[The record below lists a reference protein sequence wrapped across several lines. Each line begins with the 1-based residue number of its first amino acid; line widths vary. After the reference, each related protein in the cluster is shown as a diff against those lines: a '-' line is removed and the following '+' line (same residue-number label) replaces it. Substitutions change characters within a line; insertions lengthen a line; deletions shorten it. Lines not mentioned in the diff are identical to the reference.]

1 MPEQQENRSLSAR
14 QWLGIGFAAALIGAI
29 LVFALDLSDPTV
41 GGLDLHAFGGVLLA
55 AGVLLMG
62 GAALG
67 GGSSGADNGGATD
80 SNSIKAM
87 GGLIAVV
94 AAIVAV
100 GALTV
105 VTLTQLGSTNKDS
118 MIAVT
123 SSAFGI
129 ISAVVGAYLG
139 IKITAD
145 TTEKASEQAE
155 SAAVS
160 QHEAEVKEKKIST
173 VNEKLKR
180 MVSENKVSKEGA
192 DELTEAS
199 VAVEEAARAPNP
211 SHVGGA

>member
-1 MPEQQENRSLSAR
+1 MSSK
-14 QWLGIGFAAALIGAI
+14 QWLGIGFVVALIGAV

-41 GGLDLHAFGGVLLA
+41 AGVDLHAFGGVLLA
-55 AGVLLMG
+55 AGALLMG

-67 GGSSGADNGGATD
+67 GGASGGSTGGDNGGGATD
-80 SNSIKAM
+80 SNSIKAI

-145 TTEKASEQAE
+145 TSEKASEQAK
-155 SAAVS
+155 SAAVA

-173 VNEKLKR
+173 VNETLKKL
-180 MVSENKVSKEGA
+180 VSEDKVSAEGA
-192 DELTEAS
+192 TELTEAS
-199 VAVEEAARAPNP
+199 IAVEEEARAPNP
-211 SHVGGA
+211 SYGGGA